1 LFLTPY
7 HILLAFVSNF
17 VFYFPSVVQG
27 IVGGGAAS
35 GGAARKAARSMV
47 KALRSITSGGMDSGA
62 KRHEQHWA
70 ALQPTFFF
78 VFLKLYLLASP
89 TRHPP
94 GQKLYDVGGWL
105 KRPIPA
111 QILTRQCR

>member
-47 KALRSITSGGMDSGA
+47 KALRSVTSGGMDSGA

-78 VFLKLYLLASP
+78 CFLKIIF
-89 TRHPP
+89 
-94 GQKLYDVGGWL
+94 VGEPH
-105 KRPIPA
+105 KAPA
-111 QILTRQCR
+111 RTKAI